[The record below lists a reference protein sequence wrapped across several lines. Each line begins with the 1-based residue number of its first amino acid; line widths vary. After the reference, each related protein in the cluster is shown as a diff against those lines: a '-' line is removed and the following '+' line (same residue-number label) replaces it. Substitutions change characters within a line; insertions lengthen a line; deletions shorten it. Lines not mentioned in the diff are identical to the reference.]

1 MQAKLIAL
9 LTVGRL
15 VPHTYTT
22 FAKNTVCIH
31 THIQDVS
38 KGICHLGR
46 VGFRL

>member
-15 VPHTYTT
+15 VPDTYTI
-22 FAKNTVCIH
+22 FAKNIVSIH

-38 KGICHLGR
+38 KGMCHSLE
-46 VGFRL
+46 